1 MDVIGVIGMALILWT
16 FTMVQSHR
24 WNQDSLR
31 YDIFNAVGSAL
42 LVAYALEA
50 RAWPFVLL
58 NGVWA
63 LYSAKDI
70 LADARRLRLRSRI
83 TQ

>member
-1 MDVIGVIGMALILWT
+1 MDGIGIIGMALILWT

-24 WNQDSLR
+24 WSQDSLL
-31 YDIFNAVGSAL
+31 YDLCNLLGSVL
-42 LVAYALEA
+42 LVAYALDA
-50 RAWPFVLL
+50 RAWPFVAL

-70 LADARRLRLRSRI
+70 LADTRRLKRR
-83 TQ
+83 